1 MECPK
6 CMSDNT
12 EIIGCDSD
20 LVKGRVVTYNY
31 YRCLNC
37 EFEFS
42 DEPDWD
48 SMSGG
53 HDDY

>member
-1 MECPK
+1 MNCPQCDVEMEMVDFGSYNGKEWYQYECPF
-6 CMSDNT
+6 
-12 EIIGCDSD
+12 CD
-20 LVKGRVVTYNY
+20 Y
-31 YRCLNC
+31 CC
-37 EFEFS
+37 S